1 MSTITKWL
9 SITLVDLWADGTQ
22 WPWHQRS
29 CAEYVGILHSQLK
42 SLPRGLG
49 GGDFHQVILHEES
62 TWLDLFRI
70 FYALPKTE
78 GLVWGWK
85 CLNVWTPSGRLY
97 FTFCAVTRGPLHRAT
112 ERAWHHMPAGNQP
125 YRQRTLL
132 SQETLG
138 AISMTEKSP
147 EQKEIVNL
155 STVFV

>member
-112 ERAWHHMPAGNQP
+112 ERDIICRLETNLTGSAPCSLRRLWEQFQW
-125 YRQRTLL
+125 QR
-132 SQETLG
+132 
-138 AISMTEKSP
+138 
-147 EQKEIVNL
+147 NL
-155 STVFV
+155 QNRKKL